1 MKGLL
6 SRTEEYSAHGHL
18 LASDSSP
25 LFKAFTAF
33 EKTLFP
39 TTAQSEGVGGG
50 ASILT
55 LNPQKGFLFKN
66 NILAS

>member
-1 MKGLL
+1 MAGLL
-6 SRTEEYSAHGHL
+6 SRTEECSTHGHL

-25 LFKAFTAF
+25 LLKALTAF
-33 EKTLFP
+33 ERTLYP
-39 TTAQSEGVGGG
+39 TTAQSEGVGVG

-55 LNPQKGFLFKN
+55 LNPRKGFLFKN